1 MYDPFVAFLAGMLA
15 GLVLGIVIS
24 AIMAA
29 IANNIDRRDGLNGRG
44 GVE

>member
-29 IANNIDRRDGLNGRG
+29 IANNIDRRDGLN
-44 GVE
+44 EQTKTE